1 MTNYW
6 RLGKWLD
13 KRGIPQEWLIKETGL
28 HKTTVGDL
36 TNNDERIPS
45 GRTMERSLMHFES
58 MIPPLNKTISGT
70 CDVMTCLFL

>member
-45 GRTMERSLMHFES
+45 GRTMKKILDALRKYDPTLKQDDFWNM
-58 MIPPLNKTISGT
+58 
-70 CDVMTCLFL
+70 